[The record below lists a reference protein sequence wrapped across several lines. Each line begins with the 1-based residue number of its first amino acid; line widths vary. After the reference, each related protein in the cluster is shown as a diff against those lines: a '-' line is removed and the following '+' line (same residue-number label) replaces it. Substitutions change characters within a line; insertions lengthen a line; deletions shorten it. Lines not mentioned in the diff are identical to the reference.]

1 MQDRTKE
8 VAMRKDAVTS
18 CQCHHQ
24 GAPNPCAERSV
35 VALAINLTAVAS
47 GVWIGR
53 DHIYPKNCDAG
64 DAQTSTA
71 SRLRCDALG
80 TCVADRVA
88 RVLLVPFE
96 TVRPMLDRLR
106 PRPGS
111 YYIEAQYLFSE
122 FAFDNHQGFD
132 GTRA

>member
-1 MQDRTKE
+1 M
-8 VAMRKDAVTS
+8 
-18 CQCHHQ
+18 
-24 GAPNPCAERSV
+24 
-35 VALAINLTAVAS
+35 
-47 GVWIGR
+47 
-53 DHIYPKNCDAG
+53 
-64 DAQTSTA
+64 
-71 SRLRCDALG
+71 
-80 TCVADRVA
+80 ADRVA